1 MRHRPD
7 REVRAVNPTVHRH
20 HIYRSGTRPV
30 PGRLVAIVLALVIG
44 LGGCATRAVYEGP
57 SGPLTCTRPAPDVAR
72 YAGQA
77 AVTTT
82 VALVTAAM
90 TLGHVMV
97 LLDDGI
103 GAAETA
109 RYGDYAA
116 CKSALEAAGYE
127 RIAP

>member
-1 MRHRPD
+1 M
-7 REVRAVNPTVHRH
+7 A
-20 HIYRSGTRPV
+20 RSRV
-30 PGRLVAIVLALVIG
+30 VVAALALAVG
-44 LGGCATRAVYEGP
+44 LGGCATRAIYQGP
-57 SGPLTCTRPAPDVAR
+57 AGPLTCTRPAPDVAR

-90 TLGHVMV
+90 TLGHVV
-97 LLDDGI
+97 LLLDDGI

-116 CKSALEAAGYE
+116 CKSALEAAGYQ
-127 RIAP
+127 RVAP

>member
-1 MRHRPD
+1 
-7 REVRAVNPTVHRH
+7 VARA
-20 HIYRSGTRPV
+20 PV
-30 PGRLVAIVLALVIG
+30 VVGALALAVG
-44 LGGCATRAVYEGP
+44 LGGCAATQAVYQGP
-57 SGPLTCTRPAPDVAR
+57 AGPLTCTRPAPDVAR

-90 TLGHVMV
+90 TLGHVV
-97 LLDDGI
+97 LLLDDGI

-127 RIAP
+127 RVAP